1 LHQIVQD
8 FDPVHGAGN
17 GFVFHDYHAE
27 ALWDCVLRV
36 KRTFQDAG
44 TWKAIMQRAM
54 SADFSWAR
62 SVERYEEVYATLLGG
77 AA

>member
-1 LHQIVQD
+1 
-8 FDPVHGAGN
+8 
-17 GFVFHDYHAE
+17 
-27 ALWDCVLRV
+27 LRA
-36 KRTFQDAG
+36 KRTFQDAA

-54 SADFSWAR
+54 NADFSWAR